1 MMREN
6 RNSRSLGVI
15 FHPSFPPSTLAEYAQ
30 RAEEAGFNELW
41 LWDDCFLPGAFS
53 ASAIALAATTRLKV
67 GIGLLPVP
75 AHNPLFA
82 AMEIT
87 TLACTYPGRFLPG
100 FGHGVRSWMEQIGSA
115 PPSQLQALEE
125 TLAAVRGLLAGEMVT
140 RHGSWVNLEQVQM
153 DLIPPTVPQIYVGGI
168 RAKTL
173 RLSGRMA
180 DGTILTSQSAPEYIR
195 WAVAQIEVGMA
206 ETARSVHRVAVYQDV
221 KISPDRET
229 ARSAARR
236 ALAERLPWD
245 DVKLDAIGIRE
256 EVAGFM
262 RRYKSVEERA
272 RNIPDAWLDA
282 FAAAGSPDEVAEG
295 IHRRFEAGADT
306 VIFQPLNGDPECLD
320 EYIRYLKPLR
330 QQVEKA

>member
-1 MMREN
+1 MTRIN
-6 RNSRSLGVI
+6 QKSRSFGVI
-15 FHPSFPPSTLAEYAQ
+15 FIPSFPPSTLAEYAQ
-30 RAEEAGFNELW
+30 RAEEVGFDELW

-75 AHNPLFA
+75 AHNPFFA

-87 TLACTYPGRFLPG
+87 TLACAYPGRFLPG

-115 PPSQLQALEE
+115 PPSPLQALEE
-125 TLAAVRGLLAGEMVT
+125 TLSSVRALLSGEMVT
-140 RHGSWVNLEQVQM
+140 QHGSWVNLEQVQM
-153 DLIPPTVPQIYVGGI
+153 SLTPPAVPPLYVGGI

-180 DGTILTSQSAPEYIR
+180 DGTILTSQSAPAYIK
-195 WAVAQIEVGMA
+195 WAVEQIESGMS
-206 ETARSVHRVAVYQDV
+206 EGRRSVHRVAVYQDV

-229 ARSAARR
+229 ARAAARR

-256 EVAGFM
+256 EVADFM
-262 RRYKSVEERA
+262 RRYQTVDEIA

-282 FAAAGSPDEVAEG
+282 FAAAGSLEEVAEG
-295 IHRRFEAGADT
+295 ICRRFEAGADT
-306 VIFQPLNGDPECLD
+306 VIFQPLNGDPQCLE
-320 EYIRYLKPLR
+320 EYARYFKPLR
-330 QQVEKA
+330 RLVEEN